1 MEIINKINNEIGG
14 DTRDGL
20 LNNIFKY
27 YHHEYYR
34 IKKIP
39 ERFRNAYTKKKYLK
53 IITKIKIKNGKISK
67 TKDTIHINRLI
78 N

>member
-27 YHHEYYR
+27 YDYEYYR

-39 ERFRNAYTKKKYLK
+39 ERFRNAYTQKKYLK
-53 IITKIKIKNGKISK
+53 IIKKIKIKNGKLYK
-67 TKDTIHINRLI
+67 TENTIHINRLI